1 MLKAGRPKRVFSDEE
16 VALIKDYA
24 HNNCLTNTIAVALN
38 IPLMTL
44 KRHFGKKLT
53 TWRAQGK
60 IELRQNQ
67 RNLSKI
73 SATMAQ
79 FLGKNELDQTDKQII
94 VDETQVREL
103 SESEQAEARRLADL
117 RLRKGA

>member
-1 MLKAGRPKRVFSDEE
+1 MPKAGRPKRVFTDEE
-16 VALIKDYA
+16 ITLIEQYA
-24 HNNCLTNTIAVALN
+24 YNNCLTNTIAVALN

-60 IELRQNQ
+60 IQLRQNQ

-94 VDETQVREL
+94 VDETQVKEL
-103 SESEQAEARRLADL
+103 TEAEQLEARRLASI
-117 RLRKGA
+117 RLHKGA